1 MFSWHEPQSQSV
13 LEAAIGGVGIPVTRV
28 FFVTNRNELKNGE
41 TIVGFGSD
49 PRQKGPP
56 WLRFGHAAVEI
67 SEDEARTCPFADDED
82 INLTDLVVYPE
93 VIQDSPEHHHLGSN
107 RLFTDLRRLLRDE
120 QKDLILYVHGYDT
133 TFKEALWSAAQIRL
147 RYNRV
152 LEDLLDDEASA
163 PFLAR
168 RPRGFETLAVSWPSD
183 GRRLDHWGDRHA
195 ALQSSR
201 ALGRALLKARDF
213 VERGDRKAMT
223 DIFDGA
229 TSRAEVVRALT
240 SRKIEC
246 LGQIHLI
253 VQGGGSFV
261 FRLGFQDFLADPA
274 MASALPKLFGQV
286 FMAGA
291 GEDPDA
297 FYDEGKLR
305 RLPELASRVTCYSN
319 PEDQFTGLSSM
330 TTHPSPRIGTADPPR
345 PADLANVDFVNCAD
359 VIDHAKSG
367 FGHFDARTNDIVVRD
382 MVLSMCGATGED
394 RPHRQRI
401 DRSGHLKL
409 VR

>member
-1 MFSWHEPQSQSV
+1 MTSARYSAYVLFMFSWHEPPSQPV

-49 PRQKGPP
+49 PHQQGPHR
-56 WLRFGHAAVEI
+56 LRSGHAAVEI
-67 SEDEARTCPFADDED
+67 TEDEARTCPFADDED

-93 VIQDSPEHHHLGSN
+93 VIQDSPAYHHLGSN
-107 RLFTDLRRLLRDE
+107 RLFADLRRLLRDE

-133 TFKEALWSAAQIRL
+133 SFKKALWSAARIRL

-183 GRRLDHWGDRHA
+183 GQRLDHWGDRHA

-213 VERGDRKAMT
+213 VERSDCGALA
-223 DIFDGA
+223 DGFHRA
-229 TSRAEVVRALT
+229 ASRLEGR
-240 SRKIEC
+240 
-246 LGQIHLI
+246 IHVI
-253 VQGGGSFV
+253 VEGKGSFV
-261 FRLGFQDFLADPA
+261 LSSEFEAFLADPCI
-274 MASALPKLFGQV
+274 ASALPKLLGQV

-291 GEDPDA
+291 DEDPDA
-297 FYDEGKLR
+297 FEHEHKLR
-305 RLPELASRVTCYSN
+305 RLPQLASRVTCYYD
-319 PEDQFTGLSSM
+319 PGDLFTGISRISK
-330 TTHPSPRIGTADPPR
+330 HPPKRIGNVGPAR
-345 PADLANVDFVNCAD
+345 PIDLANVDIVNCAG
-359 VIDHAKSG
+359 VIDPTNDTY
-367 FGHFDARTNDIVVRD
+367 GHFYARTNDIVARD
-382 MVLSMCGATGED
+382 MVLSMCGASGEG
-394 RPHRQRI
+394 RPHRQHL
-401 DRSGHLKL
+401 DRPGHIQL